1 MSSHLRF
8 VDRLRAIGVIG
19 VIVVHTTQ
27 FAFAN
32 FDIESGPSYTVFTL
46 LSSGRFG
53 VEVFFLLSGFLLS
66 YLYEDQKSEKSTKQY
81 FLARFFRIWPLWILF
96 SCIWALVFVTFRTS
110 NFDSDYSTIFWV
122 VTGVLLSS
130 IFLLW
135 ISPEHFDSFI
145 GGAWSIQIEV
155 LSYFIFAFLRGKS
168 VRLIIALAI
177 GVNLLGL
184 ALAFTSSVDGYGLL
198 DALRRLSFQT
208 GFNFFVLGW
217 LFSRV
222 FAHYKILAEKQNR
235 LNSGVPEAFRLVFG
249 RHYLLAG
256 LWAFSFLV
264 SPAVYGNTIEV
275 VGFVI
280 LALVIA
286 QISGNSPFLAEI
298 LERTGKLSYF
308 MFFMHFLILFFANH
322 LMPIDSR
329 PSSLITV
336 LSLDAIAIILIFGLC
351 FIPATLSLRFFETP
365 IMNLA
370 RRLGDSKSKQSST
383 E

>member
-1 MSSHLRF
+1 MSSHLRY

-32 FDIESGPSYTVFTL
+32 FDVQPGPSYAVLTL
-46 LSSGRFG
+46 LLSGRFG

-66 YLYEDQKSEKSTKQY
+66 YLYENPKNKKSTKQY
-81 FLARFFRIWPLWILF
+81 FLARFFRIWPLWMLF
-96 SCIWALVFVTFRTS
+96 SCIWAIVFVTVGKS
-110 NFDSDYSTIFWV
+110 NFDSDQSIFLWV

-130 IFLLW
+130 VFLLW
-135 ISPEHFDSFI
+135 MSPEHFDSFI

-155 LSYFIFAFLRGKS
+155 FSYIIFAFLRGKS

-177 GVNLLGL
+177 GVNILGL
-184 ALAFTSSVDGYGLL
+184 VLAFTSSVDGFGPL

-217 LFSRV
+217 LISRV
-222 FAHYKILAEKQNR
+222 FANYKILAEKQNS

-249 RHYLLAG
+249 KHYFLAG
-256 LWAFSFLV
+256 IWVFSFLV

-275 VGFVI
+275 LGFVL

-286 QISGNSPFLAEI
+286 QISGNSPFLARI

-308 MFFMHFLILFFANH
+308 MFFMHFLFLYFANY

-329 PSSLITV
+329 PSSLLTV
-336 LSLDAIAIILIFGLC
+336 LLFDVIAVIIIFGLS

-365 IMNLA
+365 VMAWA
-370 RRLGDSKSKQSST
+370 RRLGDNEPKK
-383 E
+383 